1 VFGAKEGVRRSDVRI
16 ITVHKIDTLGTCVM
30 EDADDDDDAGPAAR
44 VDREDELVSRRIRMS
59 FNLCPICWM
68 PLAMD
73 SRDPSCVIDRKW
85 EDVGVTF
92 KGKPAFS
99 IKHPGKAR
107 SLARHVFAF
116 GTMSIAPSKSNFQK
130 CHFVHYS
137 MVGNHDRLVNFWKL
151 HDQSEAIGSKT
162 PVAIDAEEFK
172 DIRTR
177 VEVSG
182 AFEEEFRKFFT
193 LVCVERGVF
202 VDALSE
208 TSAMCLLVNDPSVS
222 LNYLRINRLVDRI
235 KDFFVGCCDCNASMT
250 ISEYVQSVFV
260 LIFFPS
266 VYDSRLTPARKN
278 RRVSAFKRMK
288 VENMIHYIMLS
299 GILYTDDLS
308 SEDGVHVFFKVNL
321 RTRRATWQLRYVL
334 VWCALQIL
342 MALWKFNSMD
352 NLIAHHKN
360 YIFLAVADFYY
371 SLMLFA
377 LHEGFMKSK
386 ESDSGIT
393 FESFNFFYSSHM
405 VFYRQSHI
413 SNLSMLILGIHDI
426 QQCKVRYSIPEFDD
440 TAIAMTTIKRQL
452 GDIMGRAATFW
463 TAEFLK
469 VSLLINQ
476 EPTDPA
482 VRRFFISVDRIIGFN
497 RTLQRVPLNVQ
508 TFADALHPTWYWY
521 HFKYITMPSIARLCK
536 LYEHEIVPNRQGQI
550 QDRRPFSSQGVR
562 VWKQWYK
569 LFEQNVNALGARAG
583 SGQNLSVRV
592 LLSACNELRLKD
604 A

>member
-1 VFGAKEGVRRSDVRI
+1 MRVRRSDVRI
-16 ITVHKIDTLGTCVM
+16 INVHKIDTLVACVM
-30 EDADDDDDAGPAAR
+30 DDDDGPAAR
-44 VDREDELVSRRIRMS
+44 VNREDELVRRRIHLS

-73 SRDPSCVIDRKW
+73 SHDPLCVIDKKW

-116 GTMSIAPSKSNFQK
+116 GTMSIAPSKCNYQK

-137 MVGNHDRLVNFWKL
+137 MVGNHDRLVNFWKH
-151 HDQSEAIGSKT
+151 HDQSQGFGIETPIG
-162 PVAIDAEEFK
+162 INDAEFD
-172 DIRTR
+172 DIQTRILRVDSSPVPIASDFRT
-177 VEVSG
+177 
-182 AFEEEFRKFFT
+182 FYT

-208 TSAMCLLVNDPSVS
+208 TNAMCLLVNDPSIS
-222 LNYLRINRLVDRI
+222 LNYLKISRLVDRI

-250 ISEYVQSVFV
+250 ISEYVQSVFF

-266 VYDSRLTPARKN
+266 FYDSRLSGLRKG
-278 RRVSAFKRMK
+278 RLVIEFKRMRI
-288 VENMIHYIMLS
+288 ENIIHYIMLS
-299 GILYTDDLS
+299 GILYTDDLVNI
-308 SEDGVHVFFKVNL
+308 DGGRIGFNVRNPK
-321 RTRRATWQLRYVL
+321 RRATWQLRYVL
-334 VWCALQIL
+334 VWCSLQIL

-360 YIFLAVADFYY
+360 YIYLAVADFYF

-377 LHEGFMKSK
+377 LHEGLKMEK

-405 VFYRQSHI
+405 AFFRRSRI
-413 SNLSMLILGIHDI
+413 SNLSMLILGIDDL
-426 QQCKVRYSIPEFDD
+426 QRCKVLFSNPGYDD
-440 TAIAMTTIKRQL
+440 TSIAMTTIKRQL
-452 GDIMGRAATFW
+452 SDIMGKAATFW
-463 TAEFLK
+463 KNEFFK

-476 EPTDPA
+476 EPTDQT
-482 VRRFFISVDRIIGFN
+482 VTRFFVSVDRISGFN

-536 LYEHEIVPNRQGQI
+536 MYEREIMPNRQGFI

-562 VWKQWYK
+562 VWNQWYR
-569 LFEQNVNALGARAG
+569 LFDRSVNALGARMD

-592 LLSACNELRLKD
+592 LLSACNEIRKKLKD
-604 A
+604 V